1 MQFIPALLELKFASE
16 DIGVITPYHL
26 QVKTLRKLFADA
38 KYPIM
43 VGSVDE
49 FQGLEKKIILIS
61 TVRTDSRRV
70 ELDIRRELGIVACP
84 KRTNVAI
91 SRAR

>member
-1 MQFIPALLELKFASE
+1 MVANLKRQRFSDE

-26 QVKTLRKLFADA
+26 QVKTLRKVFEA
-38 KYPIM
+38 KYPGIK

-49 FQGLEKKIILIS
+49 YQGLEKAIIIIS
-61 TVRTDSRRV
+61 TVRTDTKKV
-70 ELDIRRELGIVACP
+70 KNDIIRKLGIVACP
-84 KRTNVAI
+84 KRINVAV

>member
-1 MQFIPALLELKFASE
+1 MTEELLQLGFGAD

-26 QVKTLRKLFADA
+26 QVKSLRNGFADKKIA
-38 KYPIM
+38 IL

-49 FQGLEKKIILIS
+49 FQGLEKKIIVIS
-61 TVRTDSRRV
+61 TVRSNVNKV
-70 ELDIRRELGIVACP
+70 ELDILRNMGIVACP
-84 KRTNVAI
+84 KRTNVAV